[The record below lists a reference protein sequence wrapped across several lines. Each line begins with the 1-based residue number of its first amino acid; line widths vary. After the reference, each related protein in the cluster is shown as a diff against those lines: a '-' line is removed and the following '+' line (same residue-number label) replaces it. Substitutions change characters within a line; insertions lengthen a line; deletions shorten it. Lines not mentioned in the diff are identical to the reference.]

1 MTKSQ
6 EPAASPEQMLDA
18 LNWRYAVKQFDP
30 ARTIPEATWKAL
42 EASLVLSPSSFGLQ
56 PWHFVVITSPAI
68 KAKLQPI
75 SWNQSQV
82 RDASHV
88 VVFAAKLDVTVADVD
103 RFMARTIEVR
113 RQTAETLAGYRKMMA
128 GFVQNPPPGFEK
140 FNWAARQAYIA
151 MGFFMT
157 AAAALGVDTCP
168 MEGIDHAAYDELL
181 GVRSIG
187 DGYATLAAVAAG
199 YRSGDDKYAQ
209 AAKVR
214 YTPEELITR
223 V

>member
-1 MTKSQ
+1 MTNMPESTL
-6 EPAASPEQMLDA
+6 SPEQMLAA

-30 ARTIPEATWKAL
+30 SRTIPEATWKTL

-56 PWHFVVITSPAI
+56 PWHFVVISSPSI
-68 KAKLQPI
+68 KARLQPI

-113 RQTAETLAGYRKMMA
+113 KQTPESVAGYRQMMA

-151 MGFFMT
+151 MGVFMT
-157 AAAALGVDTCP
+157 SAAVLGVDTCP

-181 GVRSIG
+181 GLRAKG

-199 YRSGDDKYAQ
+199 YRSREDAYAL
-209 AAKVR
+209 APKVR
-214 YTPEELITR
+214 YETGELITH
-223 V
+223 